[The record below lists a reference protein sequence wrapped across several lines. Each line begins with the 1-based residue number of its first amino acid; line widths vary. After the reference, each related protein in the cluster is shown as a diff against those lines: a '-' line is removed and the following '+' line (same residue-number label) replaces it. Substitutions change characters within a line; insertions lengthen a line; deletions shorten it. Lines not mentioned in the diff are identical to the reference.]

1 MRNKVNVGAGLDP
14 PVIYCIDLLWR
25 DGQDPTY
32 SKMKSNY
39 FIFKSVKRDGFVAIE
54 KSRIDAILKKYEN
67 PEESLI
73 AVLQDVQAVDGYISR
88 ESVEYITE
96 ISGIPSARIMGVAS
110 FYAGFRLK
118 PVGKYRI
125 MVCMGTACHVNGA
138 ERVGDTVKRVLGIEE
153 GDVTEDGLFSWEEVA
168 CLGCCSISPAMMI
181 NDTAYGKLTPD
192 KVTDIINSIREGE
205 NK

>member
-1 MRNKVNVGAGLDP
+1 MSDIALN
-14 PVIYCIDLLWR
+14 I
-25 DGQDPTY
+25 
-32 SKMKSNY
+32 KS
-39 FIFKSVKRDGFVAIE
+39 IIE
-54 KSRIDAILKKYEN
+54 KYSN

-73 AVLQDVQAVDGYISR
+73 AVLQDVQNDMGYISR
-88 ESVEYITE
+88 EAVECITE
-96 ISGIPSARIMGVAS
+96 ITGIPSSRIMGVAS

-138 ERVGDTVKRVLGIEE
+138 ERIGDTVGRILGIEA

-181 NDTAYGKLTPD
+181 NDTAYGNLTPD
-192 KVTDIINSIREGE
+192 KVKSIIDSIREE
-205 NK
+205 EAK

>member
-1 MRNKVNVGAGLDP
+1 MTEA
-14 PVIYCIDLLWR
+14 
-25 DGQDPTY
+25 
-32 SKMKSNY
+32 MKKEMDS
-39 FIFKSVKRDGFVAIE
+39 IFE
-54 KSRIDAILKKYEN
+54 KYEN

-73 AVLQDVQAVDGYISR
+73 AVLQDVQRIDGYISR

-125 MVCMGTACHVNGA
+125 MVCMGTACHVNGG
-138 ERVGDTVKRVLGIEE
+138 ERVADTLRRTLGIEA
-153 GDVTEDGLFSWEEVA
+153 GDITEDGLFSWEEVA

-181 NDTAYGKLTPD
+181 NDTAYGKLTSE
-192 KVTDIINSIREGE
+192 KVVEILESIREQE
-205 NK
+205 AVK

>member
-1 MRNKVNVGAGLDP
+1 MQ
-14 PVIYCIDLLWR
+14 I
-25 DGQDPTY
+25 
-32 SKMKSNY
+32 KS
-39 FIFKSVKRDGFVAIE
+39 IIE
-54 KSRIDAILKKYEN
+54 KYSN

-73 AVLQDVQAVDGYISR
+73 AVLQDVQKDMGYISR
-88 ESVEYITE
+88 EAVECITE
-96 ISGIPSARIMGVAS
+96 LTGIPSSRIMGVAS

-138 ERVGDTVKRVLGIEE
+138 ERIGDTVGRVLGIEA

-181 NDTAYGKLTPD
+181 NDTAYGNLTPD
-192 KVTDIINSIREGE
+192 KVKSIIDSIREE
-205 NK
+205 DAK

>member
-1 MRNKVNVGAGLDP
+1 MQ
-14 PVIYCIDLLWR
+14 I
-25 DGQDPTY
+25 
-32 SKMKSNY
+32 KS
-39 FIFKSVKRDGFVAIE
+39 IIE
-54 KSRIDAILKKYEN
+54 KYSN

-73 AVLQDVQAVDGYISR
+73 AVLQDVQNDMGYISR
-88 ESVEYITE
+88 EAVECITE
-96 ISGIPSARIMGVAS
+96 LTGIPSSRIMGVAS

-138 ERVGDTVKRVLGIEE
+138 ERIGDTVGRVLGIEA

-181 NDTAYGKLTPD
+181 NDTAYGNLTPD
-192 KVTDIINSIREGE
+192 KVKSIIDSIREE
-205 NK
+205 DAK

>member
-1 MRNKVNVGAGLDP
+1 MA
-14 PVIYCIDLLWR
+14 I
-25 DGQDPTY
+25 T
-32 SKMKSNY
+32 KSQ
-39 FIFKSVKRDGFVAIE
+39 
-54 KSRIDAILKKYEN
+54 IDAILQKYEN

-73 AVLQDVQAVDGYISR
+73 AVLQEVQAIDGYISR

-125 MVCMGTACHVNGA
+125 MVCIGTACHVNGA
-138 ERVGDTVKRVLGIEE
+138 ERVGDTVKRVLGIEA

-181 NDTAYGKLTPD
+181 NDTVYGTLTQQ
-192 KVTDIINSIREGE
+192 KVIDIIENIRKGEG
-205 NK
+205 K

>member
-1 MRNKVNVGAGLDP
+1 MQNYRGSFASKHFKLRISNSEFFSCNFFLYIVKYR
-14 PVIYCIDLLWR
+14 VIIFIPKK
-25 DGQDPTY
+25 QKEMVFMAIT
-32 SKMKSNY
+32 KSQ
-39 FIFKSVKRDGFVAIE
+39 
-54 KSRIDAILKKYEN
+54 IDAILKKYEN
-67 PEESLI
+67 SEESLI
-73 AVLQDVQAVDGYISR
+73 AVLQDVQAIDGYISR
-88 ESVEYITE
+88 ESVETITE
-96 ISGIPSARIMGVAS
+96 LSGIPSARIMGVAS

-192 KVTDIINSIREGE
+192 MVAEIISSIREE
-205 NK
+205 EQK